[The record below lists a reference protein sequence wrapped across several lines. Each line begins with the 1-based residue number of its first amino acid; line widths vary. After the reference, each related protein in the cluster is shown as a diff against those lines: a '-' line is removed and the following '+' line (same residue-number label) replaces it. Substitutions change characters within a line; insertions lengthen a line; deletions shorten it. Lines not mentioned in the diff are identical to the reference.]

1 MKVRTF
7 VGIKIPQDLSSKI
20 FKFSS
25 EKLKNIKGKIKIVE
39 EENIH
44 ITLLFLGEI
53 EQNKISE
60 IIDELKKIKHKRF
73 SIKIKGLGFFPS
85 YEFPKVIWLGSES
98 DEITNLHYKI
108 RDKLKIFVQKE
119 DPKSFVSHI
128 TIARV
133 KSHISPSE
141 TKKLLNENSKLEFGE
156 FEVKEFHLFESKL
169 TPYGPIYKIIESF
182 NLE

>member
-25 EKLKNIKGKIKIVE
+25 EKLKNIKGKIKLVE
-39 EENIH
+39 EQNLH

-53 EQNKISE
+53 EQNKIRE
-60 IIDELKKIKHKRF
+60 IIDELKKIKDKRF

-85 YEFPKVIWLGSES
+85 YESPRVIWLGSES
-98 DEITNLHYKI
+98 HQITNLHNKI
-108 RDKLKIFVQKE
+108 KDRLKIFVQKDE
-119 DPKSFVSHI
+119 PKSFVSHI
-128 TIARV
+128 TVARV
-133 KSHISPSE
+133 KSHTSPEE
-141 TKKLLNENSKLEFGE
+141 TKKLLDENSQLEFGE

-169 TPYGPIYKIIESF
+169 TPQGPIYKIIETF
-182 NLE
+182 KLE

>member
-7 VGIKIPQDLSSKI
+7 VGIKIPQELSSKI

-25 EKLKNIKGKIKIVE
+25 EKLKNIKGKIKLVE
-39 EENIH
+39 EQNLH

-60 IIDELKKIKHKRF
+60 IIDELKKIKHERF

-85 YEFPKVIWLGSES
+85 HELPRVIWLGSES
-98 DEITNLHYKI
+98 PQITNLYDKI
-108 RDKLKIFVQKE
+108 KNKLKIFVQK
-119 DPKSFVSHI
+119 DDSKSFVSHI

-133 KSHISPSE
+133 KSHISPAE
-141 TKKLLNENSKLEFGE
+141 TKKLLDENGQLEFGE

-169 TPYGPIYKIIESF
+169 TPHGPIYKIIESF
-182 NLE
+182 KLE